1 MPDEAK
7 IAKRRGNPPGVRIGG
22 KPKGYIFP
30 KTLAKQEGKDRLR
43 ELVLARLDPIVQ
55 GLIGKATGINHMML
69 RDIESGQWK
78 RLETPEEITAALN
91 APDAEKDRTY
101 WIHTKDP
108 DVPAATDLLNRAIG
122 KPVEEVQVEHSGT
135 VGLVQTLQN
144 RMAKLGS

>member
-1 MPDEAK
+1 MPSKKEPKDSSPK
-7 IAKRRGNPPGVRIGG
+7 TRGV
-22 KPKGYIFP
+22 PKGYIQA
-30 KTLAKQEGKDRLR
+30 KTIQKEEGKARLR

-69 RDIESGQWK
+69 RDQETGQWK

-108 DVPAATDLLNRAIG
+108 DVQAAADLLNRAIG
-122 KPVEEVQVEHSGT
+122 KPIEEVQMDLT
-135 VGLVQTLQN
+135 VNEPLAQ
-144 RMAKLGS
+144 RMKKAKERLARLTR